1 MRRAVFIG
9 VAFAL
14 VALAA
19 CRADAPFAPS
29 EPGHLDRNP
38 AFPAGLFAS
47 YTPVELPGEG
57 TGIVADIN
65 DGGDAVGVAD
75 GAGAIWRGAAHT
87 KGDLPFVP
95 AAIANDGTIAGNL
108 DGHAVMFRNGQ
119 LIALDSASSTA
130 TAICRCAS
138 ETVVGSV
145 EVNGVQHAAIWV
157 GGVRIDAGLPPD
169 GTSAEFTAAAN
180 GRFFGIADVPT
191 TNPLSGSM
199 SIAPQAFS
207 WSHATGWHKLLDVSA
222 LVSSVTGVNNHGIA
236 VGSEGRVLIPNLLGV
251 EFDSLGE
258 IGDPF
263 FVSDPEILPEEIPD
277 AINDSGNMAGNACFV
292 PFAFCTLQD
301 PSSVALVIG
310 RGGGAGVLPPGNP
323 GDFATSINSSNVI
336 GGRSGG
342 KPVLWVPNP

>member
-1 MRRAVFIG
+1 MRRAVFIR

-19 CRADAPFAPS
+19 CRADAPVAPS
-29 EPGHLDRNP
+29 EPGHSDRNP
-38 AFPAGLFAS
+38 NFPAELYAN
-47 YTPVELPGEG
+47 YTPVELPGAG

-87 KGDLPFVP
+87 KGDLPFIP

-108 DGHAVMFRNGQ
+108 HGHAVMFKNGQ
-119 LIALDSASSTA
+119 LIPLDTASSTA

-138 ETVVGSV
+138 ETIVGSV

-169 GTSAEFTAAAN
+169 GASAEFTGAAN
-180 GRFFGIADVPT
+180 GRFVGNADVPT
-191 TNPLSGSM
+191 RNLNTGTIEIL
-199 SIAPQAFS
+199 PQAFS
-207 WSHATGWHKLLDVSA
+207 WSHDTGWHNLMGSWDLL
-222 LVSSVTGVNNHGIA
+222 SSVTGVNSQGIA
-236 VGSEGRVLIPNLLGV
+236 VGSEVRVLIPDPIGVALDTLGIIS
-251 EFDSLGE
+251 EYF
-258 IGDPF
+258 GDPQL
-263 FVSDPEILPEEIPD
+263 LPEKIPD
-277 AINDSGNMAGNACFV
+277 AINDSGTMAGN
-292 PFAFCTLQD
+292 D
-301 PSSVALVIG
+301 YSGSVALLMSLNS
-310 RGGGAGVLPPGNP
+310 GGASVLPPGNP

-342 KPVLWVPNP
+342 KPVLWVPSP

>member
-1 MRRAVFIG
+1 MRRAMFIG

-38 AFPAGLFAS
+38 DVPADLFAS
-47 YTPVELPGEG
+47 YTPVELSGAG

-87 KGDLPFVP
+87 KGDLPFIP

-108 DGHAVMFRNGQ
+108 DGHAVMFRQGQ
-119 LIALDSASSTA
+119 LIPLDSASSTA

-145 EVNGVQHAAIWV
+145 EVDGEQHAAIWV
-157 GGVRIDAGLPPD
+157 GGVRIDAGVPPD
-169 GTSAEFTAAAN
+169 GTSSEFTGAAN
-180 GRFFGIADVPT
+180 GRFVGIADIPT
-191 TNPLSGSM
+191 LNPFTGESL
-199 SIAPQAFS
+199 IVPQAFS
-207 WSHATGWHKLLDVSA
+207 WSHANGWHKL
-222 LVSSVTGVNNHGIA
+222 SSDYTLLSFVTGVNNHGIS
-236 VGSEGRVLIPNLLGV
+236 VGSEHRVLIPDLLGV
-251 EFDSLGE
+251 AFDSLSE

-263 FVSDPEILPEEIPD
+263 FADPQFFRERIPR
-277 AINDSGNMAGNACFV
+277 AINDSGIIAGNFPDA
-292 PFAFCTLQD
+292 
-301 PSSVALVIG
+301 PSGSVALVMDV
-310 RGGGAGVLPPGNP
+310 GGGARVLPPGNP
-323 GDFATSINSSNVI
+323 GDVATSINSSNVI
-336 GGRSGG
+336 GGQSGG